1 MAQRAPLISAL
12 MALFSLQFADCLS
25 PISSDHQSMRCCG
38 SGSCNPTNRSHDC
51 CKTVVVPN
59 ASMGIPI
66 QHIALAA
73 PIALVVDRV
82 SMSQAPV
89 IPDTLHFEY
98 DAPQHSPPELYTL
111 HSSLLI

>member
-1 MAQRAPLISAL
+1 MTQRAPLILAL

-38 SGSCNPTNRSHDC
+38 SRSSNPSNRSHDC
-51 CKTVVVPN
+51 CKTVVFPN
-59 ASMGIPI
+59 ASIGIPI
-66 QHIALAA
+66 QHIVLAA
-73 PIALVVDRV
+73 PIALVVDRI

-89 IPDTLHFEY
+89 IPDILHSEFE
-98 DAPQHSPPELYTL
+98 APQHSPPKLYTL

>member
-1 MAQRAPLISAL
+1 MTQRVPLTLAL
-12 MALFSLQFADCLS
+12 MALFSLQFADCLT

-38 SGSCNPTNRSHDC
+38 AGSCNPSNRSHDC
-51 CKTVVVPN
+51 CKTMVLPN
-59 ASMGIPI
+59 ASIGIPL
-66 QHIALAA
+66 QHIVLAA
-73 PIALVVDRV
+73 PIAFVVNRV

-89 IPDTLHFEY
+89 IPDTPHSEF